1 MRNEFLVTLM
11 IALAAGCNAQL
22 RDADQVD
29 ADIRDGGPYSADGGS
44 TDAAPADGGARLD
57 AGPSAPSCAGRGE
70 CTLTSR
76 TCCGVCAAP
85 VVGDVVAVRWD
96 RAEEYRNGV
105 CGGSGPVPCPACASM
120 ENPHL
125 SATCRAGACTAIDV
139 RTDETSA
146 CSTDADCMLRY
157 GTGCCEPCGT
167 DSTSRLTAFRKDA
180 LAAVVRCLPNEGAC
194 PPCVPTYPSN
204 ARAACN
210 AQTKHCEV
218 ILSP

>member
-76 TCCGVCAAP
+76 TCCGSALR
-85 VVGDVVAVRWD
+85 RWS
-96 RAEEYRNGV
+96 ETWSP
-105 CGGSGPVPCPACASM
+105 CGGIARRSTATASAAARAPCLARPARRWRTRTSRRPAARAPALRSTCERTRRARARRM
-120 ENPHL
+120 QTAC
-125 SATCRAGACTAIDV
+125 SATGRGVANPAARIRRLGSRRSAKTPSRPSSGAS
-139 RTDETSA
+139 RT
-146 CSTDADCMLRY
+146 R
-157 GTGCCEPCGT
+157 
-167 DSTSRLTAFRKDA
+167 A
-180 LAAVVRCLPNEGAC
+180 LARRASQ
-194 PPCVPTYPSN
+194 PTPRTRAPRATPRRST
-204 ARAACN
+204 AR
-210 AQTKHCEV
+210 
-218 ILSP
+218 